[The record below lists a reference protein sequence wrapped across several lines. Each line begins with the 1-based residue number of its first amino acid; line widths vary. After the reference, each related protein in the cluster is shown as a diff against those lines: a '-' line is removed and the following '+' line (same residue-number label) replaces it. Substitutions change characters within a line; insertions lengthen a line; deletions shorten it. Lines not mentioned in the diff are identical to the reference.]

1 MYISCTITYLNV
13 LIFFQKISPSA
24 RNGCGDNVC
33 TLLAS
38 NSRHHGYESLAS
50 LYQHTTLY
58 HYSGRKRM
66 NRKSFINQII

>member
-1 MYISCTITYLNV
+1 MYNNIMKSFIILSKNIS
-13 LIFFQKISPSA
+13 SA
-24 RNGCGDNVC
+24 RNGCSDNVC

-38 NSRHHGYESLAS
+38 DSRHHGYESLAS

-66 NRKSFINQII
+66 N